1 MEEPNL
7 FLICLNAFVAVI
19 GLLAAL
25 AGTLRGLLELF
36 PEQPGAT
43 APSPRIDIRP
53 ATAIAP
59 PPRATPWQ
67 PWTDTAIAVAIWSE
81 EDCQKAAD
89 KVGFPMIIKPTSGA
103 GSMGVYKV
111 LTRAHTFVA
120 HQESARIQLDVPGL
134 LADPRCR
141 TLMFGSI
148 KQSGEAFNIKT
159 RFKLLFPERMQQK
172 V

>member
-67 PWTDTAIAVAIWSE
+67 PWTDTAVAVAIATAVNAAAPGARVTHIE
-81 EDCQKAAD
+81 E
-89 KVGFPMIIKPTSGA
+89 I
-103 GSMGVYKV
+103 
-111 LTRAHTFVA
+111 R
-120 HQESARIQLDVPGL
+120 
-134 LADPRCR
+134 
-141 TLMFGSI
+141 
-148 KQSGEAFNIKT
+148 
-159 RFKLLFPERMQQK
+159 
-172 V
+172 